1 MMSLKWM
8 TRWLIVMVVVML
20 GGCDTLGYYY
30 HQYQEKNRDAA
41 VVDPEIQIDAQ
52 PRMVRATGYAPISL
66 QPGETED
73 QKVLLAMRASKL
85 QAYQELAAIVH
96 GQQLFGTSQVREM
109 VVQNDQF
116 NAAVGGVIR
125 GARVVKS
132 YPVQRDT
139 YATILELDLRDV
151 QRAYVEMR

>member
-1 MMSLKWM
+1 
-8 TRWLIVMVVVML
+8 
-20 GGCDTLGYYY
+20 
-30 HQYQEKNRDAA
+30 
-41 VVDPEIQIDAQ
+41 
-52 PRMVRATGYAPISL
+52 
-66 QPGETED
+66 
-73 QKVLLAMRASKL
+73 MR
-85 QAYQELAAIVH
+85 Q
-96 GQQLFGTSQVREM
+96 
-109 VVQNDQF
+109 QNDQF